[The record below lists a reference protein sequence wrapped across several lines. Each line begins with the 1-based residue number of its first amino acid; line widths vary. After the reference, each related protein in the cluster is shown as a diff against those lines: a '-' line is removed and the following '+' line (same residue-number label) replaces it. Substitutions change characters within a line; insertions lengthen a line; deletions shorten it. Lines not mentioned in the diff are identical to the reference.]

1 MKKNKSMACLLL
13 GMTAL
18 LLTGCISEEERAQ
31 AEAWRKQAEKNAV
44 EYIEEKYGFEAKVL
58 ESETQK
64 RSDLFGAKLTST
76 ALVTMEY
83 DGKQFNVLS
92 DGADEYTDEASDNY
106 QKEELVAALK
116 EEVTALF
123 GVKPD
128 SFDVM
133 GGDNEDSA
141 DVNDE
146 AFFDMFYHI
155 YYDGTNLEEVLTS
168 EPLYCLAEYVGDVDL
183 DGLYEQNKTALF
195 EHRFVHAGFVTY
207 DSKEDMDLSVIRTN
221 GNFENS
227 IYMNALYVKDALL
240 FEKEEAQLF
249 DLSIGQCED
258 FYYLNVN
265 ADVSQYK
272 VAKKVEQYKADDWNG
287 HGFKHATFASDM
299 AYYIEGN
306 AESKLYVYV
315 PKEKY
320 EQIPSGDHGETVV
333 IASRCISEKT
343 GEDSYDIWF
352 HEGEIPGYEV
362 YYNYNVDAK
371 DYSFRFMY
379 DDRGN
384 D

>member
-1 MKKNKSMACLLL
+1 MKKNKSMAGFLL

-83 DGKQFNVLS
+83 DGKQFKVLS
-92 DGADEYTDEASDNY
+92 DGIDEYKDEASDNY

-207 DSKEDMDLSVIRTN
+207 DSKEDMDLSAIRTN

-240 FEKEEAQLF
+240 FEKEEAQSF
-249 DLSIGQCED
+249 DLYIGQCED
-258 FYYLNVN
+258 FYYLNAN
-265 ADVSQYK
+265 ADV
-272 VAKKVEQYKADDWNG
+272 
-287 HGFKHATFASDM
+287 
-299 AYYIEGN
+299 
-306 AESKLYVYV
+306 
-315 PKEKY
+315 
-320 EQIPSGDHGETVV
+320 
-333 IASRCISEKT
+333 
-343 GEDSYDIWF
+343 
-352 HEGEIPGYEV
+352 
-362 YYNYNVDAK
+362 
-371 DYSFRFMY
+371 
-379 DDRGN
+379 
-384 D
+384 